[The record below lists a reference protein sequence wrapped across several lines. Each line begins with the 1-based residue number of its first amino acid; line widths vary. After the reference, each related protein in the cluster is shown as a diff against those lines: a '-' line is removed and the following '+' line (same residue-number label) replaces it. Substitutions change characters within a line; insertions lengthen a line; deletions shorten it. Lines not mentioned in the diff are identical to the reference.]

1 MINWFLKLF
10 GTPNIETFY
19 EKDTKMLNLVLP
31 AISNMLIEFIKDE
44 ATDFAKETLEKH
56 VKQLPPDV
64 AKAIDDAI
72 DGDSTHE
79 HKSLIDM
86 ASKI

>member
-19 EKDTKMLNLVLP
+19 EKDTQMLNFVLP

-72 DGDSTHE
+72 DGDSSHD

>member
-1 MINWFLKLF
+1 MINWFLKIF
-10 GTPNIETFY
+10 GTPEIETAY
-19 EKDTKMLNLVLP
+19 EKDTQMLNLVLP

-72 DGDSTHE
+72 DGDGSHA
-79 HKSLIDM
+79 HKSLMDM
-86 ASKI
+86 ASKL

>member
-1 MINWFLKLF
+1 MIKWFLELF

-19 EKDTKMLNLVLP
+19 EKDTQMLNLVLP

-72 DGDSTHE
+72 DGDSSHD

>member
-1 MINWFLKLF
+1 MINWLLKLF
-10 GTPNIETFY
+10 GTPNIETCY
-19 EKDTKMLNLVLP
+19 EKDTHMLNLILP